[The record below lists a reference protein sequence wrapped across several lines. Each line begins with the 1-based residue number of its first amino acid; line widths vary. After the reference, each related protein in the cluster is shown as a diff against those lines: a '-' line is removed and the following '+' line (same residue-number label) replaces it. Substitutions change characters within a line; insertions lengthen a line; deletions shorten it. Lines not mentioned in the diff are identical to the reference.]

1 MEMKGEIK
9 IKDNTKKILHEL
21 KEVIPLALSAIGA
34 RAETHAKDIIT
45 RAGAVDTGRLR
56 NSITYAVQGE
66 NVEKSYQD
74 NNGKSFDNS
83 LISQPMENEV
93 IFGTNVEYAAGIE
106 TGSHR
111 KKGAVHFIQKAATN
125 YRSEYRKIIEE
136 ILKGETGET

>member
-9 IKDNTKKILHEL
+9 IKDNTKKILQEL
-21 KEVIPLALSAIGA
+21 KEVIPLALSTIGA

-136 ILKGETGET
+136 ILKGNTEET

>member
-21 KEVIPLALSAIGA
+21 KEAIPLALSAIGA
-34 RAETHAKDIIT
+34 RAETHAKNIIT
-45 RAGAVDTGRLR
+45 KAGAVDTGRLR

-93 IFGTNVEYAAGIE
+93 SFGTKVEYAAGIE
-106 TGSHR
+106 TKKKK
-111 KKGAVHFIQKAATN
+111 KKGAVYFIQKAATN
-125 YRSEYRKIIEE
+125 YNSEYRKIIEE